1 MSISQQLATQSVR
14 SNVDF
19 SSIPNSLKRL
29 HRWVIWRI
37 GEVKGDGK
45 MSKIPYYPS
54 GRIRQGVTGSID
66 DLARLGSFDM
76 VQAAFLL
83 DPSVAGI
90 GLAMIDGDQIIGFD
104 ADSCVKNGVIDQD
117 VQSIIKDT
125 YWEISPSGRGVR
137 AFFTGE
143 YGQEMGD
150 FIGSKAGNLEI
161 YTNKRFLTVMGNK
174 QLPGFLG
181 IEPHAINGTR
191 MDLNKLFAS
200 KGGTIKLPEWLSPS
214 KPKQESSSGGSG
226 ADIDWSVVESAL
238 EACNP
243 NCDYFEWRNI
253 GMALQMY
260 GVEHGDEDRARKLF
274 NDWSAPS
281 PKYPGEK
288 YIEYQWNSY
297 HSDRKDGIKI
307 GTLLGYAKDYGW
319 KRPMPNVSDLFKGVR
334 VVDPVDIESS
344 FSPPPPE
351 VDLSIFPAS
360 LQNRV
365 RGVSQRVGCDPL
377 IPLFAGLSAL
387 SAAANSNTRIQ
398 LDHDGE
404 WTEPPIVWTMVVG
417 DSSDKKSPGTKAM
430 FKPIA
435 DLEKEDYP
443 KYQAERAKWESTEA
457 FNAAA
462 KKDLL
467 QRASRGEM
475 QPNDAIPIRPEVKE
489 PKPLRLITHDATSQ
503 KLVRMTADS
512 GRGLMLFLDETN
524 SWFDGLGNSKGTE
537 NRGAI
542 MACYDGKTYTL
553 DRVGNGKGDSDV
565 RSDCAAANIC
575 ALTQPK
581 VIKENAQMLS
591 KDGFFQRFI
600 IGTVSPNQTRIT
612 DPTAPAYAEGWDRLV
627 RNVFVIPAMTLT
639 LSTEAQALFREFEIY
654 NLKVTKAFAAYGK
667 PPIVTSS
674 FGKYTGL
681 VGRIASLLHLATIG
695 EMGPFAYSLN
705 VVSAETMQS
714 AITFVKEFVAASNLY
729 FSNVM
734 IETNS
739 LEVWTAKRIVQLSGQ
754 VETVTLSELKRGAHR
769 IMDKIDKY
777 SGENMIIG
785 QMDRLEK
792 DGWVRLID
800 ENKRGMVWAINE
812 TVAQNF
818 SEYRKKILESK
829 EIEKE
834 IIIKKSRT
842 ATNFPFR

>member
-14 SNVDF
+14 SNIDF
-19 SSIPNSLKRL
+19 SSIPNSLKKL

-37 GEVKGDGK
+37 GEVKPDGK

-83 DPSVAGI
+83 DDTVAGV
-90 GLAMIDGDQIIGFD
+90 GLAMIDGDQIVGFD
-104 ADSCVKNGVIDQD
+104 ADGCVKDGVIDQE
-117 VQSIIKDT
+117 VHSIIKDT

-143 YGQEMGD
+143 YGKEMGD
-150 FIGSKAGNLEI
+150 FSCSKAGNLEI
-161 YTNKRFLTVMGNK
+161 YTDRRFLTVMGNK

-191 MDLNKLFAS
+191 LSLNRLFAS
-200 KGGTIKLPEWLSPS
+200 KGGSIKLPEWLSPS
-214 KPKQESSSGGSG
+214 KPKQESSGT
-226 ADIDWSVVESAL
+226 DIDWVTVESAL
-238 EACNP
+238 GSCNP

-253 GMALQMY
+253 GMALQVY
-260 GVEHGDEDRARKLF
+260 GAEQGDENRARKLF
-274 NDWSAPS
+274 GDWSALGELGV
-281 PKYPGEK
+281 KYQGEA
-288 YIEYQWNSY
+288 YIDYQWKSY
-297 HSDRKDGIKI
+297 HSDRKDGITI
-307 GTLLGYAKDYGW
+307 GTLLKYAKDYGW
-319 KRPMPNVSDLFKGVR
+319 KRPIPNVSDLFKDVK
-334 VVDPVDIESS
+334 VVDPVDIECS

-351 VDLSIFPAS
+351 VNLSIFPTS

-417 DSSDKKSPGTKAM
+417 ESSDKKSPGSKAM
-430 FKPIA
+430 FNA
-435 DLEKEDYP
+435 LSNLEKEDYP
-443 KYQAERAKWESTEA
+443 KYQAAKAQWESTEA
-457 FNAAA
+457 FNNAA

-475 QPNDAIPIRPEVKE
+475 QPNDASPIRPETKE

-581 VIKENAQMLS
+581 VVKENAAMLA

-600 IGTVSPNQTRIT
+600 IGTVNPNHTCIT
-612 DPTAPAYAEGWDRLV
+612 DPTAPAHGAGWDRLI
-627 RNVFVIPAMTLT
+627 RNVFDIPAMTLT
-639 LSTEAQALFREFEIY
+639 LSPEAQTLFREFEVY
-654 NLKVTKAFAAYGK
+654 NMKVTKAFAAYGK
-667 PPIVTSS
+667 PAIVTSS

-681 VGRIASLLHLATIG
+681 VGRVASLLHLATIG

-705 VVSAETMQS
+705 VVSADTMQS
-714 AITFVKEFVAASNLY
+714 AISFVKEYVSAANLY

-812 TVAQNF
+812 SVAQQF
-818 SEYRKKILESK
+818 SEYRKRILESK
-829 EIEKE
+829 EMERE
-834 IIIKKSRT
+834 IVIKKSRT
-842 ATNFPFR
+842 ATNFLFP